1 MPLCVCVCVCVCEG
15 ERAREIRLPEKDGTS
30 DKRGERRTRS
40 EEKRK
45 ITAENNAT
53 SGMIN
58 SRGRSEGGSEIAKEC
73 TRRRSGLVAM
83 NNAPPEDN
91 NRVKRVQQEGKK
103 S

>member
-1 MPLCVCVCVCVCEG
+1 
-15 ERAREIRLPEKDGTS
+15 
-30 DKRGERRTRS
+30 
-40 EEKRK
+40 
-45 ITAENNAT
+45 
-53 SGMIN
+53 MI
-58 SRGRSEGGSEIAKEC
+58 SSLGLSEGVSEIAKEC